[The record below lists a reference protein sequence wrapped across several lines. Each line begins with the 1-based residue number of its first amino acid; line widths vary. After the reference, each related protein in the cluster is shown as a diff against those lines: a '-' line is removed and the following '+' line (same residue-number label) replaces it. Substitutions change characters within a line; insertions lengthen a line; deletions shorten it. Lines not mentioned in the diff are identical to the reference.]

1 MKVRGAQ
8 LAVLVVALSQLM
20 ACGFKGPLV
29 AADAT
34 TPSGAESVATSK
46 APDAAS
52 AAPPA
57 AQDADRVIDEGDAD
71 TDEPGDGVP

>member
-8 LAVLVVALSQLM
+8 LAVLVWALSQLM

-29 AADAT
+29 AADAEA
-34 TPSGAESVATSK
+34 PAGKESVATSK

-52 AAPPA
+52 AAPPI
-57 AQDADRVIDEGDAD
+57 AQDAERVIDKGDAGTD
-71 TDEPGDGVP
+71 TP